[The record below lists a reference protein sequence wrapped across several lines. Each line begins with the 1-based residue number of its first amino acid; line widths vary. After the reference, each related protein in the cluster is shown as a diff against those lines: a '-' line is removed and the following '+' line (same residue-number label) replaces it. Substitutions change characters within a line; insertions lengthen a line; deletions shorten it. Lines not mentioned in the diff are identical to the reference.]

1 MLRNAILGCCVL
13 VCLVFNGCEPRP
25 PKVNTVGEA
34 ANTLHL
40 VPFSCSFLGIPLS
53 ELDACSIACPGSVF
67 AAHEL
72 GQFTASLSC
81 THPKY
86 ELLQCGIDR

>member
-1 MLRNAILGCCVL
+1 MLYWVAA
-13 VCLVFNGCEPRP
+13 CLFVWFSMAVSQDPT
-25 PKVNTVGEA
+25 KVNTVGEA

-53 ELDACSIACPGSVF
+53 ELDGCSIACPGSVF